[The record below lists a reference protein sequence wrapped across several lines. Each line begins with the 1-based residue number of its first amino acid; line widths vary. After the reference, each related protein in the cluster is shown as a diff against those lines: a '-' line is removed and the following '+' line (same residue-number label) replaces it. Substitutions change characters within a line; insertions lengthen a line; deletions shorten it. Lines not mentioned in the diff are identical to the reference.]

1 MIYSKTVNEI
11 KRDQIMVTLE
21 EAILTVNQLPLEQRE
36 MLLEIIKNQMIEA
49 RREEIA
55 TDAKEAIAA
64 FHRGELKSQS
74 LENII
79 VELQAS
85 LTED

>member
-1 MIYSKTVNEI
+1 
-11 KRDQIMVTLE
+11 
-21 EAILTVNQLPLEQRE
+21 
-36 MLLEIIKNQMIEA
+36 MLLEIIKNQMIES

-55 TDAKEAIAA
+55 DDAKKAIAA
-64 FHRGELKSQS
+64 FHQGELKPQS
-74 LENII
+74 MESII